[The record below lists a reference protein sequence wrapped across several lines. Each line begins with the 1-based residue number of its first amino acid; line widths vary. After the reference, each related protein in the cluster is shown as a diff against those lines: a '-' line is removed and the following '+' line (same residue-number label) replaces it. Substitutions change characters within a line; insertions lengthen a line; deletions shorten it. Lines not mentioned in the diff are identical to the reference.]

1 MSCREHDS
9 SGTRNN
15 HQRTC
20 YKPISEGMLVDT
32 DFNKKRV
39 TQADVAQQAQVSQ
52 AMVSYVIN
60 GSLISIPTKTRQRIV
75 RAMEELGYVPNITA
89 RRLRSSKTL
98 TIASIIPDITNPFY
112 PAFERGIQDIVDKQN
127 YDLII
132 YNTDGSKTKEEKCLH
147 SLLQGRVDG
156 IVGVFFHLSAKDLL
170 PLLEQG
176 IAVVRLEAM
185 PKKAGELPLDNLY
198 IDNVA
203 AAKKAVTY
211 LIDKG
216 HKRIAMLSSHEGPAQ
231 FRLQGYQETLKA
243 HGLTLDKR
251 LILNGPFNETGGY
264 EAMKK
269 LLRLKT
275 LPTALFAANDLMAM
289 GAMVAI
295 REAGYN
301 IPKDIAVIGFDD
313 IPAAKLMQP
322 ALTSVDQFQHAM
334 GQRATE
340 MLFERLKG
348 KDVIKGRSIEMPYKL
363 IPRESA

>member
-1 MSCREHDS
+1 MA
-9 SGTRNN
+9 
-15 HQRTC
+15 
-20 YKPISEGMLVDT
+20 LDT
-32 DFNKKRV
+32 MHKKRV
-39 TQADVAQQAQVSQ
+39 TQADVAKHARVSQ

-60 GSLISIPTKTRQRIV
+60 DNLASIPIETRQRI
-75 RAMEELGYVPNITA
+75 RGAMEELGYVPNITA

-98 TIASIIPDITNPFY
+98 TIAGVIPDITNPFY
-112 PAFERGIQDIVDKQN
+112 PAFERGIQDITNKKN

-132 YNTDGSKTKEEKCLH
+132 YNTDGSKAKEEKCLH

-156 IVGVFFHLSAKDLL
+156 VVGVFFHLSAKDLL

-216 HKRIAMLSSHEGPAQ
+216 HQRIAMLTSQEGPAR
-231 FRLQGYQETLKA
+231 FRLQGYQETLEA
-243 HGLTLDKR
+243 HSLKLDKN
-251 LILNGPFNETGGY
+251 LILSGPFNETGGY
-264 EAMKK
+264 EAMQT
-269 LLRLKT
+269 LLKSK
-275 LPTALFAANDLMAM
+275 PIPSALFAANDLMAM

-295 REAGYN
+295 REAGYE
-301 IPKDIAVIGFDD
+301 IPKDIAVIGFDN
-313 IPAAKLMQP
+313 IPAAKFMQP
-322 ALTSVDQFQHAM
+322 ALTSMDQFQHHM
-334 GQRATE
+334 GKRAAE

-348 KDVIKGRSIEMPYKL
+348 EHVMKGRSVEMPYEL
-363 IPRESA
+363 IPREST

>member
-1 MSCREHDS
+1 LDIV
-9 SGTRNN
+9 
-15 HQRTC
+15 Q
-20 YKPISEGMLVDT
+20 
-32 DFNKKRV
+32 KKRV
-39 TQADVAQQAQVSQ
+39 TQADVAKYAQVSQ

-60 GSLISIPTKTRQRIV
+60 GNVTSIPLETQKRILQ
-75 RAMEELGYVPNITA
+75 AMEELGYNPNITA

-98 TIASIIPDITNPFY
+98 TVAGIIPDITNPFY
-112 PAFERGIQDIVDKQN
+112 PAFERGIQDVVDKQN
-127 YDLII
+127 YDLSI
-132 YNTDGSKTKEEKCLH
+132 YNTDGTRAKEEKCLR

-156 IVGVFFHLSAKDLL
+156 IVGVFFHLTARDLF
-170 PLLEQG
+170 PLIQQG

-185 PKKAGELPLDNLY
+185 PKKAGKLPLDNLY

-216 HKRIAMLSSHEGPAQ
+216 HKRIAMLTSHEGPAQ
-231 FRLQGYQETLKA
+231 FRLQGYEETLKA
-243 HGLTLDKR
+243 RGLKLDR
-251 LILNGPFNETGGY
+251 NLILSGPFNETGGY
-264 EAMKK
+264 QAMQK
-269 LLRLKT
+269 LLKLKP

-295 REAGYN
+295 REAGHD
-301 IPKDIAVIGFDD
+301 IPKDISVVGFDN

-334 GQRATE
+334 GKRAAE

-348 KDVIKGRSIEMPYKL
+348 DHVMKGRSVEMPYEL
-363 IPRESA
+363 IAREST